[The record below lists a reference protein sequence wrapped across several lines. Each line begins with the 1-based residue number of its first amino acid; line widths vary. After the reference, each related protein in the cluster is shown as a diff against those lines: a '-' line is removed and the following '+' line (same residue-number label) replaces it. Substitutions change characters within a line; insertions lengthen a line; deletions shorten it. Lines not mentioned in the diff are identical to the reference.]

1 MKASGR
7 EQVVEEEE
15 GEEEDDDEVEQE
27 GDWRTGRG
35 RWKGRMTRVST
46 LADAILPLIRTR
58 SDLYRYSAANAHG
71 RDMHEAIDILEA
83 AIPTTDPAEI
93 YAVTHKALASSL
105 KVIARADDSS
115 GIIGDACRRLLD
127 LHPRAAAAARTPVG
141 KLIDWM
147 MKFQFDDD
155 EVDYFELDPVAY
167 APALGETGMKAYRK
181 RLADVEAK
189 LGPRPSE
196 DERWNS
202 GHSHEWF
209 TLDWNAQRLAVLD
222 HDIDAIIRTHAKD
235 RKVAAWLEDTAEAF
249 EEIGEI
255 DLAIDW
261 AKQATDFDR
270 GHQSLKAADY
280 WCGLLEAH
288 RPAEAL
294 DARLAVFRKWPSS
307 TSAARLHKAAGKA
320 WPDYRAE
327 VVATLATSPRDAVLF
342 ALITLKE
349 PEFAWNLA
357 HSLALDDDHT
367 WSELVKAY
375 EKVDP
380 IATLPIH
387 QRLVEN
393 ELVEAGAQH
402 YRLAARGLAK
412 MRTLSAGTEKSAEVN
427 DLIAELREVHRR
439 RPRLQQEFDRA
450 GLP

>member
-1 MKASGR
+1 MVDGQWTA
-7 EQVVEEEE
+7 E
-15 GEEEDDDEVEQE
+15 
-27 GDWRTGRG
+27 
-35 RWKGRMTRVST
+35 GRMTRVST
-46 LADAILPLIRTR
+46 LTDAVLALIRTR

-93 YAVTHKALASSL
+93 YTLTHKALASSL
-105 KVIARADDSS
+105 KVIARADDSA
-115 GIIGDACRRLLD
+115 GIIGDACRRLLE
-127 LHPRAAAAARTPVG
+127 LHPQAAAAARTPVG

-147 MKFQFDDD
+147 MKFQFDDE

-167 APALGETGMKAYRK
+167 AQALGETGMKAYRK

-189 LGPRPSE
+189 LGPRPA
-196 DERWNS
+196 ERWNS

-235 RKVAAWLEDTAEAF
+235 RKVAAWLQDTAEAF

-261 AKQATDFDR
+261 AKQATDFDC
-270 GHQSLKAADY
+270 GHQSRKAADY
-280 WCGLLEAH
+280 WCGLLEAN
-288 RPAEAL
+288 RPDEAL
-294 DARLAVFRKWPSS
+294 EARLSVFREWPSS
-307 TSAARLHKAAGKA
+307 TSAARLHKAADKA
-320 WPDYRAE
+320 WSEYRDE
-327 VVATLATSPRDAVLF
+327 VVSTLAASPSDAVLF
-342 ALITLKE
+342 ALLTLKE
-349 PEFAWNLA
+349 PEFAWSLA
-357 HSLALDDDHT
+357 HSLALDSDHT

-380 IATLPIH
+380 VAVLQIH

-402 YRLAARGLAK
+402 YRLAARRLAK
-412 MRTLSAGTEKSAEVN
+412 MRKLAAGSERAEGVD
-427 DLIAELREVHRR
+427 DLVAELRETHRR

>member
-1 MKASGR
+1 MAP
-7 EQVVEEEE
+7 
-15 GEEEDDDEVEQE
+15 
-27 GDWRTGRG
+27 
-35 RWKGRMTRVST
+35 VST
-46 LADAILPLIRTR
+46 LADAVLPLIRTR

-71 RDMHEAIDILEA
+71 RAMHEAVDILEA
-83 AIPTTDPAEI
+83 AIRTTDPAEI
-93 YAVTHKALASSL
+93 YAVTHKSLASSL

-115 GIIGDACRRLLD
+115 GIIGDACRRLLE
-127 LHPRAAAAARTPVG
+127 LHPQAAAAARTPVG

-147 MKFQFDDD
+147 MKFQFDD

-167 APALGETGMKAYRK
+167 APALGEVGMAAYRK
-181 RLADVEAK
+181 RLAEVETRF
-189 LGPRPSE
+189 GPQPSAE
-196 DERWNS
+196 DRWTS
-202 GHSHEWF
+202 SHSHEWF

-222 HDIDAIIRTHAKD
+222 HDIDVIIRTHARD
-235 RKVAAWLEDTAEAF
+235 RKVAAWFEETAEAF

-270 GHQSLKAADY
+270 GHQARRAADY
-280 WCGLLEAH
+280 WCGLLEEH

-294 DARLAVFRKWPSS
+294 GARLLVFRKWPSS
-307 TSAARLHKAAGKA
+307 NSAARLYKTAGRS
-320 WPDYRAE
+320 WPDFRDE
-327 VVATLATSPRDAVLF
+327 VVTTLAASPRDAVLF
-342 ALITLKE
+342 ALLTLKE

-357 HSLALDDDHT
+357 HSLALDSDHT

-380 IATLPIH
+380 LAVLPIH

-402 YRLAARGLAK
+402 YRLAARRLAK
-412 MRTLSAGTEKSAEVN
+412 MRKLTDGSDQAAAVDE
-427 DLIAELREVHRR
+427 LIADLRETHRR

>member
-1 MKASGR
+1 MAP
-7 EQVVEEEE
+7 
-15 GEEEDDDEVEQE
+15 
-27 GDWRTGRG
+27 
-35 RWKGRMTRVST
+35 VST
-46 LADAILPLIRTR
+46 LADAVLPLIRTR
-58 SDLYRYSAANAHG
+58 GDLWRWSTANAHG
-71 RDMHEAIDILEA
+71 RDMHEAVDILDD
-83 AIPTTDPAEI
+83 AIPSTDPAEV
-93 YAVTHKALASSL
+93 YAITHKAFASAI

-115 GIIGDACRRLLD
+115 GIIGDACRRLLE
-127 LHPRAAAAARTPVG
+127 LHPKAAAAARVPSG
-141 KLIDWM
+141 KLVEWM
-147 MKFQFDDD
+147 MKFQFDGD
-155 EVDYFELDPVAY
+155 VDYFELDPVAY

-181 RLADVEAK
+181 RLSEVEAN

-196 DERWNS
+196 DDHSTS

-255 DLAIDW
+255 DLAVDW

-280 WCGLLEAH
+280 WCRLLEQH
-288 RPAEAL
+288 RPADAL
-294 DARLAVFRKWPSS
+294 EARLLVFRKWPSS
-307 TSAARLHKAAGKA
+307 TSAARLYKTAGRS
-320 WPDYRAE
+320 WPDFRDEA
-327 VVATLATSPRDAVLF
+327 VATLAASPSDAVLF
-342 ALITLKE
+342 TLLTLKE

-357 HSLALDDDHT
+357 HSLALDSDHT
-367 WSELVKAY
+367 WSELVKVY

-380 IATLPIH
+380 LAVLPIH

-402 YRLAARGLAK
+402 YRLAARRLAK
-412 MRTLSAGTEKSAEVN
+412 MRKLAAGSAISDDVDE
-427 DLIAELREVHRR
+427 LIADLRETHRR

>member
-1 MKASGR
+1 MAL
-7 EQVVEEEE
+7 
-15 GEEEDDDEVEQE
+15 
-27 GDWRTGRG
+27 
-35 RWKGRMTRVST
+35 VST
-46 LADAILPLIRTR
+46 LADAVLPLIRTR
-58 SDLYRYSAANAHG
+58 SDLYRYGAANAHG
-71 RDMHEAIDILEA
+71 RDMHEAVDILEA
-83 AIPTTDPAEI
+83 AIPSADPAEI
-93 YAVTHKALASSL
+93 YSVTHKALASSL

-115 GIIGDACRRLLD
+115 GIIGDACRRLLE
-127 LHPRAAAAARTPVG
+127 LHPRAAAAATTPVG

-147 MKFQFDDD
+147 MKFQFDE

-167 APALGETGMKAYRK
+167 APALGDVGMASYRK
-181 RLADVEAK
+181 RLAEVAAK
-189 LGPRPSE
+189 LGPRPA
-196 DERWNS
+196 DRWNS

-209 TLDWNAQRLAVLD
+209 TLDWNAQRLAVFD

-235 RKVAAWLEDTAEAF
+235 RKVAAWLKDTAEAF

-261 AKQATDFDR
+261 AKQATGFDR

-280 WCGLLEAH
+280 WCGLLETH

-294 DARLAVFRKWPSS
+294 DARLSVFRKWPSS
-307 TSAARLHKAAGKA
+307 TSAARLHNAAGKS
-320 WPDYRAE
+320 WPNYRDE
-327 VVATLATSPRDAVLF
+327 VVAILTASPRDAVLF
-342 ALITLKE
+342 ALLTLKE

-357 HSLALDDDHT
+357 HSLALDSDHT

-387 QRLVEN
+387 QRLVKN

-402 YRLAARGLAK
+402 YRLAARRLAK
-412 MRTLSAGTEKSAEVN
+412 MRKLSAGSHKSAEVN
-427 DLIAELREVHRR
+427 DLIADLRETHRR